1 MRPGQWQ
8 PEVPYL
14 NTASLGLPPRVAWE
28 ALQAALTEWRAGR
41 GVWEEWSESTGRAR
55 VAFARLV
62 GVGEDAVAVGATAAE
77 LVALIAAAVPAPAR
91 VLTAEGD
98 FTSIL
103 YPWVAQ
109 GHDVRAVPLEQV
121 AGAVEP
127 ETDVV
132 AVSAVQS
139 ANGAVAD
146 LAAIREAARGAEAL
160 VVLDATQACGWLP
173 VRANQ
178 YDALVC
184 GGYKWLMGPR
194 GTAFLTVGE
203 RLAERVTPLH
213 ASWFAADDVHGS
225 YYGLPMRLAS
235 SARRLDTSPAWFS
248 WVGAAPALELIHE
261 IGVEAIHAHD
271 VGLANRFR
279 AGLGLEPSGSSIVAT
294 DVPGAAERLEAAGV
308 RAATRAGSL
317 RASFHVYNTE
327 ADVDAALDAL
337 TG

>member
-1 MRPGQWQ
+1 M
-8 PEVPYL
+8 PYL
-14 NTASLGLPPRVAWE
+14 NTASVGLPPRVAWE
-28 ALQAALTEWRAGR
+28 ALQEALSDWRAGR

-55 VAFARLV
+55 AAFARLV

-77 LVALIAAAVPAPAR
+77 LVGLVAAAVPAGSR

-109 GHDVRAVPLEQV
+109 GHDVRAVPLDQV
-121 AGAVEP
+121 ANAVDAA
-127 ETDVV
+127 TDVV

-139 ANGAVAD
+139 SNGAIAD
-146 LAAIREAARGAEAL
+146 LAAIREAAGDAL
-160 VVLDATQACGWLP
+160 VVVDATQAVGWLP
-173 VRANQ
+173 LNAADF
-178 YDALVC
+178 DATVC
-184 GGYKWLMGPR
+184 GGYKWLMAPR
-194 GTAFLTVGE
+194 GTAFLTVGQ
-203 RLAERVTPLH
+203 RLAGRVPPLH

-225 YYGLPMRLAS
+225 YYGLPMNLAS

-248 WVGAAPALELIHE
+248 WVGAAPALELVNE
-261 IGVEAIHAHD
+261 LGVDAINEHD

-279 AGLGLEPSGSSIVAT
+279 AGLGLEPGESSIVAT
-294 DVPGAAERLEAAGV
+294 DVRHAAERLEAAGV

-337 TG
+337 LA

>member
-1 MRPGQWQ
+1 MRDGQWA

-14 NTASLGLPPRVAWE
+14 NTASVGLPPRVAWE
-28 ALQAALTEWRAGR
+28 ALQTALSNWRAGR

-55 VAFARLV
+55 AAFARLV
-62 GVGEDAVAVGATAAE
+62 GVREEAVAVGATAAE
-77 LVALIAAAVPAPAR
+77 LVGLVAAAVPAGSR

-109 GHDVRAVPLEQV
+109 GHDVRAVPL
-121 AGAVEP
+121 ASIADAAAAD
-127 ETDVV
+127 TDVV

-139 ANGAVAD
+139 ADGAIAD
-146 LAAIREAARGAEAL
+146 LAAVREAAGNAL
-160 VVLDATQACGWLP
+160 VVIDATQAVGWLP
-173 VRANQ
+173 VNAGDF
-178 YDALVC
+178 DALVV

-194 GTAFLTVGE
+194 GTAFLTVGD
-203 RLAERVTPLH
+203 RIAERVTPLH
-213 ASWFAADDVHGS
+213 ANWFAAENPHGS

-248 WVGAAPALELIHE
+248 WVGAAPALELIEE
-261 IGVEAIHAHD
+261 IGVDAINEHD

-279 AGLGLEPSGSSIVAT
+279 AGLGLEPAASAIVAT
-294 DVPGAAERLEAAGV
+294 DVRHAAERLEAAGV

-317 RASFHVYNTE
+317 RASFHVYNSE
-327 ADVDAALDAL
+327 ADVDAALNAL
-337 TG
+337 TA

>member
-1 MRPGQWQ
+1 MRPGEWQ
-8 PEVPYL
+8 PAVPYL

-28 ALQAALTEWRAGR
+28 ALQAALTDWRAGR
-41 GVWEEWSESTGRAR
+41 GIWEEWSESTGRAR
-55 VAFARLV
+55 AAFARLV
-62 GVGEDAVAVGATAAE
+62 GVSEDAVAVGATAAE
-77 LVALIAAAVPAPAR
+77 LVGLLAAAVPAGSR

-98 FTSIL
+98 FTSIH
-103 YPWVAQ
+103 YPWLAQ
-109 GHDVRAVPLEQV
+109 GLDASS
-121 AGAVEP
+121 
-127 ETDVV
+127 DVV

-139 ANGAVAD
+139 ANGAIAD
-146 LAAIREAARGAEAL
+146 LDAISEAARAARAL

-173 VRANQ
+173 LKAGD

-194 GTAFLTVGE
+194 GTAFLTLGE
-203 RLAERVTPLH
+203 HLAQRVTPLH

-248 WVGAAPALELIHE
+248 WVGAAPALELVNE
-261 IGVEAIHAHD
+261 LGVDAIHKHD

-279 AGLGLEPSGSSIVAT
+279 AGLGLEPAGSSIVAT
-294 DVPGAAERLEAAGV
+294 DVPDAAERLEAAGV

-327 ADVDAALDAL
+327 ADVDATLDAL
-337 TG
+337 LR